1 MHKCINTKTKKRVQ
15 YCDVS
20 AVLQFCNV
28 FSILLEAMK
37 VLAAPPPPLGLFSL
51 STFLRTFPPLFMN
64 QTPAKVLAAPPP
76 PLGLPRAVASRRR
89 KTDEP
94 DSDSAQQARARDRR
108 RPQVLTSSQKTR
120 QAPPLLHL
128 YSPRRA
134 QEVSEL
140 LISFSI

>member
-1 MHKCINTKTKKRVQ
+1 M
-15 YCDVS
+15 
-20 AVLQFCNV
+20 QFCNV

-51 STFLRTFPPLFMN
+51 STFLSTFLRTFPPLFMN
-64 QTPAKVLAAPPP
+64 QTPAKVLVAPPP

-128 YSPRRA
+128 YSPWRA
-134 QEVSEL
+134 QEVNFLHDNGNIPSYL
-140 LISFSI
+140 L